1 MERDGILRLTE
12 NTLEMTGEGN
22 PFVRTVAATLDPV
35 MVATDKKF
43 SKPI

>member
-1 MERDGILRLTE
+1 M
-12 NTLEMTGEGN
+12 EMTGAGN
-22 PFVRTVAATLDPV
+22 PFVRTVAAALDPM

>member
-1 MERDGILRLTE
+1 
-12 NTLEMTGEGN
+12 
-22 PFVRTVAATLDPV
+22 VAAVLDPM